1 MPLPPGSDPR
11 AIEWGWPREDP
22 PLADRWFVSSGGRKR
37 ERWDRGLAEVSVSGV
52 HGSYGPAAGHR
63 WRSPLSYHRAGY
75 SASPPTGL
83 LPSGGRVGR
92 PALLRSAPE
101 IFSAIAD
108 ALQGGLQSASRF
120 SSSLRR
126 TGVPLATE

>member
-1 MPLPPGSDPR
+1 MNDG
-11 AIEWGWPREDP
+11 IESQLKFPSVESMEVTVQRLGTVGEARYQIIV
-22 PLADRWFVSSGGRKR
+22 LA
-37 ERWDRGLAEVSVSGV
+37 
-52 HGSYGPAAGHR
+52 
-63 WRSPLSYHRAGY
+63 
-75 SASPPTGL
+75 SASPPKGL

-108 ALQGGLQSASRF
+108 ALQGGLQSAGRF